1 MTKVQNLSRSFTSI
15 IFFLELKSEYL
26 CQIKVSLVC
35 MSLLK
40 RLLRPSLEFRR
51 VSLKTFK
58 WWAFLALF
66 PMLASAETKEF
77 KLENGLKIVV
87 QEDHRSPVV
96 VSQVW
101 YRAGSLDEVNGKT
114 GVAHVLEHMMFKG
127 TKEIKAGQFS
137 RLVAAAGGKE
147 NAFTSQDYT
156 TYFQQL
162 EKSQLP
168 LSIKL
173 EADRMVNLNL
183 TDEEFA
189 KEIKVVMEERR
200 WRTEDKPQSKVNEQF
215 KSTIYHV
222 HPYSRPIVG
231 WMNDLENMTAE
242 DAREWYKKW
251 YAPNNATLVV
261 VGDVKAEEVLKLAKQ
276 YFGPLKA
283 RSLPDRKPQ
292 VEPAQTGERRVVV
305 KAQAKLPYVL
315 LGFHVPPLNDADKD
329 VDPYAL
335 EILAGVLNGN
345 ASARLN
351 QNLVRQ
357 SQIAVDVDAGYDMIQ
372 RGRETIFVLDGTPS
386 EGKTAAELE
395 AAILQEIEKIKTS
408 GITEEELL
416 RVKAQVIA
424 ADVYQRD
431 SMFYQAMQIGQLE
444 TTGFSWKILQS
455 YPAKLQAVTAEQV
468 QAVAKKYFVKDNMTV
483 ATLDPQPITDTAPK
497 GKPHVH

>member
-1 MTKVQNLSRSFTSI
+1 VRMFK
-15 IFFLELKSEYL
+15 LKSLRWSIVASL
-26 CQIKVSLVC
+26 CFSSLA
-35 MSLLK
+35 M
-40 RLLRPSLEFRR
+40 
-51 VSLKTFK
+51 
-58 WWAFLALF
+58 
-66 PMLASAETKEF
+66 SAEVQEF
-77 KLENGLKIVV
+77 KLDNGLKIVV
-87 QEDHRSPVV
+87 QEDHRAPVV

-101 YRAGSLDEVNGKT
+101 YRAGALDEVNGKT

-127 TKEIKAGQFS
+127 TKTVPAGKFS
-137 RLVAAAGGKE
+137 RLIAAAGGKE
-147 NAFTSQDYT
+147 NAFTAQDQT
-156 TYFQQL
+156 TYYQQL
-162 EKSQLP
+162 EKSNLP

-173 EADRMVNLNL
+173 EADRMANLNL

-215 KSTIYHV
+215 NSTIYHV
-222 HPYSRPIVG
+222 HPYGRPVVG
-231 WMNDLENMTAE
+231 WMNDLENMTAA
-242 DAREWYKKW
+242 DAREWYNTW

-261 VGDVKAEEVLKLAKQ
+261 VGDVNAQDVLKLAKQ
-276 YFGPLKA
+276 YFGPLKPHA
-283 RSLPDRKPQ
+283 LPARKPQ
-292 VEPAQTGERRVVV
+292 VEPEQKGERRVIV

-315 LGFHVPPLNDADKD
+315 MGFHVPSLQDADKD

-357 SQIAVDVDAGYDMIQ
+357 SQIAIDVDAGYDMVQ
-372 RGRETIFVLDGTPS
+372 RGRQSIFVLDGTPS
-386 EGKTAAELE
+386 EGSSVAELE
-395 AAILQEIEKIKTS
+395 AAILNEIEKIKT
-408 GITEEELL
+408 GGVTEEELQ

-431 SMFYQAMQIGQLE
+431 SMFYQAMQIGNLE
-444 TTGFSWKILQS
+444 TAGFSWRILKD

-468 QAVAKKYFVKDNMTV
+468 QLVAKKYFNKDNLTV
-483 ATLDPQPITDTAPK
+483 ATLDPQPIDPNDNTPK

>member
-1 MTKVQNLSRSFTSI
+1 MR
-15 IFFLELKSEYL
+15 IFKLRNW
-26 CQIKVSLVC
+26 SL
-35 MSLLK
+35 SLLAG
-40 RLLRPSLEFRR
+40 LCFSP
-51 VSLKTFK
+51 
-58 WWAFLALF
+58 LA
-66 PMLASAETKEF
+66 MSAEVQEF
-77 KLENGLKIVV
+77 KLDNGLKIVV
-87 QEDHRSPVV
+87 QEDHRAPVV

-127 TKEIKAGQFS
+127 TKSVPAGKFS
-137 RLVAAAGGKE
+137 RLIAAAGGKE
-147 NAFTSQDYT
+147 NAFTAQDQT
-156 TYFQQL
+156 TYYQQL
-162 EKSQLP
+162 EKSNLP
-168 LSIKL
+168 LSMKL
-173 EADRMVNLNL
+173 EADRMANLNL

-215 KSTIYHV
+215 NSTIYHV
-222 HPYSRPIVG
+222 HPYGRPVVG
-231 WMNDLENMTAE
+231 WMNDLENMTAA
-242 DAREWYKKW
+242 DAREWYNTW

-261 VGDVKAEEVLKLAKQ
+261 VGDVNAQDVLKLAKQ

-283 RSLPDRKPQ
+283 HALPARKPQ
-292 VEPAQTGERRVVV
+292 TEPEQKGERRVVV

-315 LGFHVPPLNDADKD
+315 MGFHVPSLQDADKD

-357 SQIAVDVDAGYDMIQ
+357 SQIAVDVDAGYDMVQ
-372 RGRETIFVLDGTPS
+372 RGRQSIFVLDGTPS
-386 EGKTAAELE
+386 EGKTVRELE
-395 AAILQEIEKIKTS
+395 AAILNEIEKIKT
-408 GITEEELL
+408 GGVTEEELQ

-431 SMFYQAMQIGQLE
+431 SMFYQAMQIGNLE
-444 TTGFSWKILQS
+444 TAGFSWRILKD

-468 QAVAKKYFVKDNMTV
+468 QAVAKKYFNQDNLTV
-483 ATLDPQPITDTAPK
+483 ATLDPQPIDPNDNTPK

>member
-1 MTKVQNLSRSFTSI
+1 MRMFK
-15 IFFLELKSEYL
+15 LKS
-26 CQIKVSLVC
+26 
-35 MSLLK
+35 
-40 RLLRPSLEFRR
+40 LRWSI
-51 VSLKTFK
+51 
-58 WWAFLALF
+58 
-66 PMLASAETKEF
+66 LASLCFSSLAMSAEVQEF
-77 KLENGLKIVV
+77 KLDNGLKIVV
-87 QEDHRSPVV
+87 QEDHRAPVV

-101 YRAGSLDEVNGKT
+101 YRAGALDEVNGKT

-127 TKEIKAGQFS
+127 TKAVPAGKFS
-137 RLVAAAGGKE
+137 RLIAAAGGKE
-147 NAFTSQDYT
+147 NAFTAQDQT
-156 TYFQQL
+156 TYYQQL
-162 EKSQLP
+162 EKSNLP

-173 EADRMVNLNL
+173 EADRMANLNL

-215 KSTIYHV
+215 NSTIYHV
-222 HPYSRPIVG
+222 HPYGRPVVG
-231 WMNDLENMTAE
+231 WMNDLENMTAA
-242 DAREWYKKW
+242 DAREWYNTW

-261 VGDVKAEEVLKLAKQ
+261 VGDVNAQDVLKLAKQ
-276 YFGPLKA
+276 YFGPLKPHA
-283 RSLPDRKPQ
+283 LPARKPQ
-292 VEPAQTGERRVVV
+292 VEPEQKGERRVVV

-315 LGFHVPPLNDADKD
+315 MGFHVPSLQDADKD

-357 SQIAVDVDAGYDMIQ
+357 SQIAIDVDAGYDMVQ
-372 RGRETIFVLDGTPS
+372 RGRQSIFVLDGTPS
-386 EGKTAAELE
+386 EGRTVAELE
-395 AAILQEIEKIKTS
+395 AAILNEVEKIKT
-408 GITEEELL
+408 GGVTEEELQ

-431 SMFYQAMQIGQLE
+431 SMFYQAMQIGNLE
-444 TTGFSWKILQS
+444 TAGFSWRILKD

-468 QAVAKKYFVKDNMTV
+468 QLVAKKYFNKDNLTV
-483 ATLDPQPITDTAPK
+483 ATLDPQPIDPNDNTPK

>member
-1 MTKVQNLSRSFTSI
+1 MKLI
-15 IFFLELKSEYL
+15 
-26 CQIKVSLVC
+26 
-35 MSLLK
+35 
-40 RLLRPSLEFRR
+40 RLLIALMVLPS
-51 VSLKTFK
+51 V
-58 WWAFLALF
+58 AN
-66 PMLASAETKEF
+66 AEIQEF
-77 KLENGLKIVV
+77 KLDNGLKVVV

-127 TKEIKAGQFS
+127 TKTIKPGQFS
-137 RLVAAAGGKE
+137 RLVAAAGGRE
-147 NAFTSQDYT
+147 NAFTGNDYT

-162 EKSQLP
+162 EKSNLE
-168 LSIKL
+168 LSFKL
-173 EADRMVNLNL
+173 ESDRMANLVL

-215 KSTIYHV
+215 QSTTYHV
-222 HPYSRPIVG
+222 HPYARPVVG
-231 WMNDLENMTAE
+231 WMNDLENMTAA
-242 DAREWYKKW
+242 DAREWYKNW

-261 VGDVKAEEVLKLAKQ
+261 VGDVKTDDVVKLAKK

-283 RSLPDRKPQ
+283 QNLPARKPQ
-292 VEPAQTGERRVVV
+292 VEPEQKGERRVTV

-315 LGFHVPPLNDADKD
+315 IGYHVPPLLDADKD
-329 VDPYAL
+329 TEPYAL

-351 QNLVRQ
+351 QNLVREK
-357 SQIAVDVDAGYDMIQ
+357 QIAVDVDAGYDMIS
-372 RGRETIFVLDGTPS
+372 RGRHSLFELDGTPS

-395 AAILQEIEKIKTS
+395 AALIAEIEKIKTS
-408 GITEEELL
+408 GVTEEELQ

-431 SMFYQAMQIGQLE
+431 SMFYQGMQIGQLE
-444 TTGFSWKILQS
+444 TAGFSWKVLKD
-455 YPAKLQAVTAEQV
+455 YPAKLQAVTAAQV
-468 QAVAKKYFVKDNMTV
+468 QAVAKKYLVKDNLTV
-483 ATLDPQPITDTAPK
+483 ATLDPQPIDPNDKTPK